1 MSEYVQDIAKMLN
14 TDVNTVGKFA
24 ENILVNNDIW
34 KREFRLADDMPD
46 DYPYGWCDRDTWEA
60 FCDRHPGEYWFR
72 WEEMLVENLDAYIE
86 YDAVKLKER

>member
-14 TDVNTVGKFA
+14 TDVNTIGKFA

-34 KREFRLADDMPD
+34 KDVDFAEQIPS
-46 DYPYGWCDRDTWEA
+46 DYPWGWCDKATWEA

-72 WEEMLVENLDAYIE
+72 WEEMLCENLDIYLE
-86 YDAVKLKER
+86 NDAIKLKER